1 MGAYD
6 GALSVQPDTAL
17 MAIKVLYLILPIAVA
32 LIQLLLMIPYK
43 LDKEYPQII
52 KDLKERELR
61 REL

>member
-32 LIQLLLMIPYK
+32 LIQLLLMIP
-43 LDKEYPQII
+43 
-52 KDLKERELR
+52 
-61 REL
+61 